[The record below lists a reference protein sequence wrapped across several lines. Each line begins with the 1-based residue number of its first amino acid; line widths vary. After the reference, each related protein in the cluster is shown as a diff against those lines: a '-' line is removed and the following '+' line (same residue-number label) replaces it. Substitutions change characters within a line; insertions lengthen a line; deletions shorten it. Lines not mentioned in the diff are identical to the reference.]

1 MKTGNRGNLYN
12 YVQRMVMLTIGV
24 CLSTSALAQAS
35 NEIPWMQRSWED
47 RMFKGTYED
56 TYTGKRRK
64 TYFSDP
70 FTWAYSQNFADKFRM
85 PQAWV
90 DPELQ
95 GALAVAW
102 RMTTVGQTMCGLGG
116 KPDNCWP
123 TLTCQMDIY
132 FDEASPLP
140 WRKNSEDRANF
151 TRGLVSTDYLPPL
164 TRDSPSIRYGEV
176 GRRKTP
182 LLNDALKY
190 ADERFTISG
199 PQIIYFDKQIE
210 PGIALVGYTNFCP
223 TAQSIKAAELRFFS
237 EEEEERTR
245 GSIKNF
251 AHRVY
256 FPSNYMKKIS
266 SIFVENDQPNKE
278 KIKSLAE
285 DFEKKQK

>member
-1 MKTGNRGNLYN
+1 
-12 YVQRMVMLTIGV
+12 
-24 CLSTSALAQAS
+24 LSTAALAQAID
-35 NEIPWMQRSWED
+35 EIPWTQRSWED

-56 TYTGKRRK
+56 TYTNKRTM

-70 FTWAYSQNFADKFRM
+70 FVWAYSQNFADKFRM

-102 RMTTVGQTMCGLGG
+102 RMTTVGQTMCGFGG
-116 KPDNCWP
+116 KAENCWP

-132 FDEASPLP
+132 FDGASPLP
-140 WRKNSEDRANF
+140 WRKNSEERANF

-164 TRDSPSIRYGEV
+164 TRDSLSMRYLSSGS
-176 GRRKTP
+176 RKKP

-190 ADERFTISG
+190 ADEKFTISG

-210 PGIALVGYTNFCP
+210 AGIALVGYTNFCP

-245 GSIKNF
+245 GSIKTF

-256 FPSNYMKKIS
+256 FSANYMKKIA

-278 KIKSLAE
+278 KIKSVVE
-285 DFEKKQK
+285 DFEKNKSK